1 MADTQTIDDTP
12 PDAPLHT
19 GRQGARGLLARATQE
34 TGFWIFLVLV
44 LLIVIFAIV
53 APAGTYLT
61 TFNLQTLLSDSAQLL
76 ILAAAALLVIVSG
89 GIDLSVGSLMAL
101 GAALGFLTIDAFGKD
116 PGTFPIILGVVVGIG
131 SASLWGALN
140 GFLITRFKVPPFVVT
155 LGSLGAA
162 LGVARLLLQGGSFAS
177 TAPEGLQNVLG
188 VGLVAGIPAP
198 FLISAVIV
206 LIVGVMLARTRFGEH
221 VYLTG
226 ANPEGA
232 RRAGISV
239 RRTQLLVYTT
249 SGMLAGVA
257 GMMDFARFNS
267 VDISTGHTQALIAS
281 IAAVIIG
288 GASLLGGVGTMV
300 GAVVAVFIPVVLTNG
315 LIISGAP
322 SFWQEIV
329 IGAILVTAVG
339 FDQWRRDAASRPP
352 RSAAARRET

>member
-1 MADTQTIDDTP
+1 MADVKDAAAGVP
-12 PDAPLHT
+12 PPHA
-19 GRQGARGLLARATQE
+19 GAQGLRGLLARSMQE
-34 TGFWIFLVLV
+34 TGFWIFIVLIA
-44 LLIVIFAIV
+44 LIVGFAIV
-53 APAGTYLT
+53 TPSGTYLT
-61 TFNLQTLLSDSAQLL
+61 TFNLQTVLSDSSQLL

-89 GIDLSVGSLMAL
+89 GIDLSVGSLMSL
-101 GAALGFLTIDAFGKD
+101 GAAVGFLTIDAFGDD
-116 PGTFPIILGVVVGIG
+116 PGTLPILLGVLTGIG
-131 SASLWGALN
+131 SAAAWGALN

-188 VGLVAGIPAP
+188 VGLIAGVPAP
-198 FLISAVIV
+198 FIIAAVIV
-206 LIVGVMLARTRFGEH
+206 IVFGVLLAKTRFGEH
-221 VYLTG
+221 IYLTG

-239 RRTQLLVYTT
+239 KRTQVLVYIS
-249 SGMLAGVA
+249 SGALAGVA

-267 VDISTGHTQALIAS
+267 VDISTGHTSALIGS

-288 GASLLGGVGTMV
+288 GASLLGGVGTMI

-339 FDQWRRDAASRPP
+339 FDQWRRDAATRPP
-352 RSAAARRET
+352 KTAVAREQT